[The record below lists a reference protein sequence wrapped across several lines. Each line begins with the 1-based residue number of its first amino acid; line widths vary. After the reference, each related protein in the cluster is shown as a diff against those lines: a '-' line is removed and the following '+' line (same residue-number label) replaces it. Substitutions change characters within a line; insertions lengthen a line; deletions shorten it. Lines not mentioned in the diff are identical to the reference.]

1 MGVRSNNILVLIG
14 FILFVFSTEADA
26 QWLKRLRK
34 KNPTPTVQRVI
45 PETIVDQ
52 KVEVSLDTI
61 IQNDTIAD
69 LKRLQLTKSTLNLA
83 VLLPFRKD
91 LVPFKDRMIIDSIS
105 GDSIVIPDSQID
117 TLSLNRLMEVRRDM
131 RVALEFYEGLTYALD
146 SLSKMGVSVFLK
158 TYDTEL
164 STAVV
169 DTIFSKDSVFPEAVI
184 GPLSPR
190 VFRSFVNAN
199 EVDSIPIL
207 APLMSPE
214 EGLKGQVYF
223 GVPDES
229 EMRGWRLPRLHLPR
243 EYRASA

>member
-26 QWLKRLRK
+26 QWLKRSRK

-91 LVPFKDRMIIDSIS
+91 LVPFKGRMLIDSIS

-131 RVALEFYEGLTYALD
+131 RVALEFYEGLTYAQ
-146 SLSKMGVSVFLK
+146 
-158 TYDTEL
+158 
-164 STAVV
+164 
-169 DTIFSKDSVFPEAVI
+169 I
-184 GPLSPR
+184 G
-190 VFRSFVNAN
+190 
-199 EVDSIPIL
+199 
-207 APLMSPE
+207 
-214 EGLKGQVYF
+214 
-223 GVPDES
+223 
-229 EMRGWRLPRLHLPR
+229 
-243 EYRASA
+243 RAHV

>member
-26 QWLKRLRK
+26 QWLKRSRK

-91 LVPFKDRMIIDSIS
+91 LVPFKDRMFIDSIS
-105 GDSIVIPDSQID
+105 GDSIVIPESQID
-117 TLSLNRLMEVRRDM
+117 T
-131 RVALEFYEGLTYALD
+131 
-146 SLSKMGVSVFLK
+146 
-158 TYDTEL
+158 
-164 STAVV
+164 
-169 DTIFSKDSVFPEAVI
+169 
-184 GPLSPR
+184 
-190 VFRSFVNAN
+190 
-199 EVDSIPIL
+199 
-207 APLMSPE
+207 
-214 EGLKGQVYF
+214 
-223 GVPDES
+223 
-229 EMRGWRLPRLHLPR
+229 
-243 EYRASA
+243 